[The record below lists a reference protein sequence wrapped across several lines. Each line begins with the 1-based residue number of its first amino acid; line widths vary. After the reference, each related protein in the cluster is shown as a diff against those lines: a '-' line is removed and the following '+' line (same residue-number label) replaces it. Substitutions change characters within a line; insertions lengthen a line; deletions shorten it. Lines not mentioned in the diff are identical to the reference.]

1 MNLIQGYLDYMKR
14 IGRIQER
21 MTRTEFWPYF
31 ILNFG
36 LLYVLGFVIAPL
48 GIDRDGILS
57 SLAFVVVLIFCFGP
71 IIQRLNDA
79 HLRRRF
85 LLVLLIPYVGLAI
98 VALMLLKPSFPA
110 TTQYGPCKA

>member
-1 MNLIQGYLDYMKR
+1 MNLIQGYLDYMRR

-31 ILNFG
+31 IFNFV
-36 LLYVLGFVIAPL
+36 LLYILGFVIAPL

-57 SLAFVVVLIFCFGP
+57 SLAFVMIVIFCLGP

-79 HLRRRF
+79 NLRRRF

-110 TTQYGPCKA
+110 TTQYGPCRA